1 MVFWKRKVIN
11 LGDQPVTELTIL
23 EWKKLFSIKLFQ
35 FHQTSGGQD
44 RFHTHSFGAFS
55 LLLKGNYVEEILIDQ
70 KIIPFNRNRSRL
82 IYIPRDEYHRITKSD
97 GCWTLL
103 ITGPWKPH
111 WKELIELG
119 DDQYQMV
126 VLGEGR
132 VPIRAGKIVTITHP

>member
-1 MVFWKRKVIN
+1 MVFWKRKTIN
-11 LGDQPVTELTIL
+11 LGDQPVTELTVL

-55 LLLKGNYVEEILIDQ
+55 LLLNGNYVEEIIIDQ
-70 KIIPFNRNRSRL
+70 KIVKLNRNRNRL

-103 ITGPWKPH
+103 ITGPWKPY

-119 DDQYQMV
+119 DNRYQMV

-132 VPIRAGKIVTITHP
+132 VPIRAGKIVTL